1 MKALVYL
8 TARKL
13 KNGILEYIKT
23 PSKLIPAL
31 ILIAIMAAS
40 AFSSA
45 GYTDI
50 RYTRDIKELYAIIF
64 ALYTLIFVLISK
76 NGFYNGAS
84 MFSMQDV
91 NLIFTS
97 PLKQNTVLSFGLVQQ
112 LGRSL
117 MLGFFILFQSG
128 TICTTYGVG
137 FEVLVYIL
145 IGYGVTVFLSQ
156 MTAMVIYSYTSSDD
170 KKRKTLKSIYTL
182 VIALFGA
189 FALYLAYT
197 KGGITPENLVDV
209 AQTPLARLFPVSG
222 IISLAVSGLISGTP
236 AHMLYG
242 LCYCAAFWLLYR
254 VAIRFINSDY
264 YEDVL
269 QSTEN
274 SFSAISARKEGKA
287 SENAPRNVRTGKIGI
302 TKGWGASVIPQKHKI
317 ENRRSRKL
325 LLSTMSLIMVA
336 FTFVSAL
343 LFRDEPIAVFAISI
357 YMMTMSIVSGRW
369 AKELSYPY
377 IYLIPESSYKK
388 LLYMVKSEIPST
400 LAECILCCLPIYFIC
415 RVSLTEL
422 IAMILARISFALLFI
437 SVNLLL
443 KRLFGESDKKNFIVL
458 FYFLL
463 VLAFSLPGIIAAVAV
478 FIAMPFYLGIS
489 LLAMGLVNTVT
500 AFAIAFACRKILEYV

>member
-1 MKALVYL
+1 MKALLYL
-8 TARKL
+8 TAKKL
-13 KNGILEYIKT
+13 KNGILEYIRT

-31 ILIAIMAAS
+31 ILIAVMVGSI
-40 AFSSA
+40 FTSS
-45 GYTDI
+45 GYTNI
-50 RYTRDIKELYAIIF
+50 HYARDIKELYAIIF

-97 PLKQNTVLSFGLVQQ
+97 PLNQNTVLSFGLVQQ

-128 TICTTYGVG
+128 TICATYGVG

-170 KKRKTLKSIYTL
+170 KKRKALKGIYTI

-189 FALYLAYT
+189 AALYLAYIN
-197 KGGITPENLVDV
+197 GGINLQNLVNV
-209 AQTPLARLFPVSG
+209 VQTPLARLFPVSG

-236 AHMLYG
+236 THILCG
-242 LCYCAAFWLLYR
+242 LGYCVAFWVLYR
-254 VAIRFINSDY
+254 VAVKFINSDY

-269 QSTEN
+269 QSSEN

-287 SENAPRNVRTGKIGI
+287 AENAPRNVKTGKTGI
-302 TKGWGASVIPQKHKI
+302 TKGYGASVIAQKHKI

-325 LLSTMSLIMVA
+325 LLSTVSLIIVA

-357 YMMTMSIVSGRW
+357 YMLTMSIVSGRW

-400 LAECILCCLPIYFIC
+400 IAECILCCLPIYFIC
-415 RVSLTEL
+415 RIGVADL
-422 IAMILARISFALLFI
+422 ISMISARISFALLLI
-437 SVNLLL
+437 SINLLL
-443 KRLFGESDKKNFIVL
+443 KKLFGESDKKNFIVL

-463 VLAFSLPGIIAAVAV
+463 FLAFSLPGIIAAVAV
-478 FIAMPFYLGIS
+478 FMAMPYYLSLS
-489 LLAMGLVNTVT
+489 LLAMGIVNVIT
-500 AFAIAFACRKILEYV
+500 AFALAFGCRKILEYV

>member
-1 MKALVYL
+1 MKALIYL
-8 TARKL
+8 TAKKL

-31 ILIAIMAAS
+31 IMIAIMVAS
-40 AFSSA
+40 AFTSA

-50 RYTRDIKELYAIIF
+50 HYARDINELYAIIF

-76 NGFYNGAS
+76 NGFFNGAS

-128 TICTTYGVG
+128 TICATYAVG

-145 IGYGVTVFLSQ
+145 IGYGITVFLSQ
-156 MTAMVIYSYTSSDD
+156 MTAMVLYSLTSSDD
-170 KKRKTLKSIYTL
+170 KKRKTAKGIYT
-182 VIALFGA
+182 VIIAAFGA
-189 FALYLAYT
+189 VALYFAYIN
-197 KGGITPENLVDV
+197 GGINLQNLVEV
-209 AQTPLARLFPVSG
+209 TQSLVARLFPVSG
-222 IISLAVSGLISGTP
+222 MIALAVSGCISGNISNI
-236 AHMLYG
+236 LFG
-242 LCYCAAFWLLYR
+242 VIYCVLFWVLYR

-287 SENAPRNVRTGKIGI
+287 SENAPRNVKTGKIGI
-302 TKGWGASVIPQKHKI
+302 TKGFGAAVIAEKHKI
-317 ENRRSRKL
+317 ENRRSKKF
-325 LLSTMSLIMVA
+325 LLSTVSLVMVVCTA
-336 FTFVSAL
+336 VSAM
-343 LFRDEPIAVFAISI
+343 LFRDEPIAVFALSI

-388 LLYMVKSEIPST
+388 LLYMIKSEIPST
-400 LAECILCCLPIYFIC
+400 VTESILCCLPIYFIC
-415 RVSLTEL
+415 GLSITDA
-422 IAMILARISFALLFI
+422 IAMVIARISFAFLII

-443 KRLFGESDKKNFIVL
+443 KKIFGESDKKKFIVL
-458 FYFLL
+458 FYFLM
-463 VLAFSLPGIIAAVAV
+463 VMIFSLPGIFTAVAI
-478 FIAMPFYLGIS
+478 FMMMPFYYNIP
-489 LLAMGLVNTVT
+489 LLAMSVVNTLT
-500 AFAIAFACRKILEYV
+500 ALVITFGCRKILEYA